1 MQYIVEIFIFFKNN
15 NNNLFTYS
23 ARVPL
28 RDAHRRITHYKNKLI
43 TKFTI
48 LAYKMVQQTMHN

>member
-1 MQYIVEIFIFFKNN
+1 MHFSLIIIII

-23 ARVPL
+23 ARVPWK
-28 RDAHRRITHYKNKLI
+28 DAHKRITHYKNELI

>member
-1 MQYIVEIFIFFKNN
+1 MERCSQAHNKNE
-15 NNNLFTYS
+15 
-23 ARVPL
+23 
-28 RDAHRRITHYKNKLI
+28 LI